1 MGRGERIGEV
11 KGVDTELV
19 GHGNV
24 GVIGHADGDPVVSA
38 DGFEPPNLI
47 AVAKCNAIHLVG
59 AILLKQCT
67 QALNAFTSAFD
78 IGEYQGNHVFFA
90 DTANHFRFIVG
101 IAWFSLSFFVLNQ
114 RICTEHALV

>member
-1 MGRGERIGEV
+1 MGRGERIGKV

-47 AVAKCNAIHLVG
+47 AVAKCDAVHLVG
-59 AILLKQCT
+59 AIFLKQCT
-67 QALNAFTSAFD
+67 QALNAFTRAFN
-78 IGEYQGNHVFFA
+78 IRKYQGNHVFLA
-90 DTANHFRFIVG
+90 DTANHFGFIVS
-101 IAWFSLSFFVLNQ
+101 IARFSLSFFVLNQ